1 MDGWRNQRQPIG
13 CKRRMVGWMGEWVY
27 ERAVGNW
34 LRERSKGWM
43 GGWLGV
49 WIDRNIDIRVAS

>member
-1 MDGWRNQRQPIG
+1 
-13 CKRRMVGWMGEWVY
+13 MVGWMGEWVY